1 MMRLLIIFCTLASS
15 LSIAQTPGAT
25 QDERNFTLQQRYW
38 SMKSNA
44 ETYQDYKVIKEY
56 FMDGVWKVSMDSLNE
71 QKKLVKQ
78 KQQTISKLE
87 SDLRAAKDTLTQ
99 ERAAVTQI
107 VHDSSHISV
116 LGIDFTKNMF
126 IILVAAILLLM
137 LFIGSAMLTKI
148 KIEQAT
154 AKEKIVIA
162 DAVSREYDEFK
173 KKSMEK
179 QIKLAREL
187 QNERN
192 KVADLKQGA
201 AHQQ

>member
-1 MMRLLIIFCTLASS
+1 MVRLFIAFCMLVSIRSFPQTSEAS
-15 LSIAQTPGAT
+15 
-25 QDERNFTLQQRYW
+25 QDEKNFTLQQRY
-38 SMKSNA
+38 SFMKSKA

-56 FMDGVWKVSMDSLNE
+56 VMDGVWKTMMDSVKA
-71 QKKLVKQ
+71 QRFLVAQ
-78 KQQTISKLE
+78 GHQTISKLE
-87 SDLRAAKDTLTQ
+87 ADLRAAKDTLAQ

-107 VHDSSHISV
+107 KYESSHISV
-116 LGIDFTKNMF
+116 LGIDFKKYIF
-126 IILVAAILLLM
+126 IILVASILALL
-137 LFIGSAMLTKI
+137 LFIGSAMLAKI
-148 KIEQAT
+148 KLVQAT

-162 DAVSREYDEFK
+162 DAVTLEFDEFK

-201 AHQQ
+201 AH